1 MPLVKRRFR
10 VPCRGD
16 ECIKLYE
23 YVKEKAPSIEY
34 VEYEVSDNGLII
46 NAYGYESEVKKLWS
60 MVKNYVKVWKGIVEK
75 PGSYRVDALVK
86 VTRKTFPPEVLVI
99 VLEKQGYFAEY
110 NSGDGVIYTNAGSER
125 VIELINRISELNS
138 IVKDMVKGTATR
150 YFALASSI
158 LTGLQPAEVLEV
170 ASRLGL
176 AEPSDEGRYAL
187 KYEWRRAIDL
197 FIKNSRKQ

>member
-1 MPLVKRRFR
+1 LPLVKRRFR

-46 NAYGYESEVKKLWS
+46 NAYGYESDVKKLWNT
-60 MVKNYVKVWKGIVEK
+60 VKNYVKVWRGVAEK

-110 NSGDGVIYTNAGSER
+110 NSGDGAIYTNAGSER
-125 VIELINRISELNS
+125 VIELINRISELNN

-150 YFALASSI
+150 YFTLASSI

-176 AEPSDEGRYAL
+176 VEPSDEGRYAL